1 MAEND
6 DQDDA
11 QKTEEPTQRK
21 LEEAAKKGDLPQSQE
36 IKHWMML
43 VAGALAFLT
52 TGSYTARMVTGE
64 TAGFIAHAH
73 EIPVDPQGLLDVMRE
88 AGTQILL
95 YMMLPLGILLVGA
108 LAGNLLQH
116 KPVFTFEK
124 VQPKLSKI
132 SPAAG
137 FKRLFSMQRLVE
149 FAKTLAKLLV
159 VGLVVG
165 LIVWPD
171 RVLLT
176 LLIHEPVERLTDTV
190 VALSLKV
197 LFGVIAAMTV
207 IAALDLLF
215 QRLDH
220 LKKMRMTKQEVK
232 DEHKQMEGDPLVRAR
247 LRQIRM
253 EKAKKRMM
261 ATVPEADV
269 VITNPTHYAVAL
281 KYRHGEMQV
290 PVLVAKGVDEVAL
303 RIRKLAQEHDIPL
316 VENPPLARAL
326 HAHVDLDEEIPP
338 EHYQAVA
345 EVISYVLRLRR
356 GHRASYRPGM

>member
-52 TGSYTARMVTGE
+52 TADYTARMVMGE
-64 TAGFIAHAH
+64 TAGFLAHAH
-73 EIPVDPQGLLDVMRE
+73 EIPMDPQGILAVLESV
-88 AGTQILL
+88 GSQVLL
-95 YMMLPLGILLVGA
+95 YMMLPLGILLAGA

-124 VQPKLSKI
+124 IKPKLSKI

-149 FAKTLAKLLV
+149 FLKTVAKLLIV
-159 VGLVVG
+159 AFVAG
-165 LIVWPD
+165 LILWPD
-171 RVLLT
+171 RTLLT
-176 LLIHEPVERLTDTV
+176 LMIHEPVDRLTDTIV
-190 VALSLKV
+190 TLSLKV
-197 LFGVIAAMTV
+197 LFGVIAAMTAV
-207 IAALDLLF
+207 AALDLLF

-261 ATVPEADV
+261 AAVPEADV

-281 KYRHGEMQV
+281 KYKHGEMQV
-290 PVLVAKGVDEVAL
+290 PVLVAKGVDAVAQ
-303 RIRKLAQEHDIPL
+303 RIRALAEEHGIPL

-326 HAHVDLDEEIPP
+326 YAGVDLDEEIPP
-338 EHYQAVA
+338 DHYQAVA
-345 EVISYVLRLRR
+345 EVISYVLRLRK
-356 GHRASYRPGM
+356 GLKASYRPSA